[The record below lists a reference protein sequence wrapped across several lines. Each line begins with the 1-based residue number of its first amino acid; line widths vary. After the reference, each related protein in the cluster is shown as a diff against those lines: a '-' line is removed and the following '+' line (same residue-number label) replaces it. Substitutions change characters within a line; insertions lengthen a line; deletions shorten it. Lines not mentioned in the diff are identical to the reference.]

1 MRVEKNAHIAGD
13 YELFGVLLRIVG
25 NTFDEQAT
33 PASNVLLTTAKK
45 NLREERTNSPPGRK
59 RAYRSRRDDRGDGD
73 LTDPPVPSVR

>member
-33 PASNVLLTTAKK
+33 LASNVLPTTAKK
-45 NLREERTNSPPGRK
+45 NAREK
-59 RAYRSRRDDRGDGD
+59 RQAARRETAARGPEEG
-73 LTDPPVPSVR
+73 LPLAKR